1 MKVLRRR
8 PSDGLPRLAHAAGA
22 AVLGLMLSDSGFA
35 ETLKDPKKAPVAAK
49 HRKTSTKTAGAAISS
64 KPPSAAAAPAA
75 PAASVPPAPSV
86 AKTVAVQSSSAPA
99 STTASGATSATT
111 RNTAASST
119 RVAATPAGGDDDLP
133 LSKDDLFGLD
143 KPEPGETKPGAPT
156 AAAAAAKADQG
167 AGFRLRG
174 FLQTEAAY
182 RYNEPGQW
190 SRFVNRL
197 QVGTEGAFSATTK
210 WKVNLRLDVDP
221 LYFVTDRYPDPV
233 KEDQRL
239 NLLVRETYL
248 DTAAG
253 GWDFRLGRQNIIW
266 GEVVGLFFAD
276 VVSARDMRDFVL
288 PQFDVLRIPQWAV
301 RAEHFGKRFNT
312 ELIWIPFPSYDNI
325 GKPGSEFYPFPAE
338 ATLPGAALS
347 FTDPV
352 RPSNKLAN
360 SNGGLRVS
368 TLAGGW
374 DLAGFFYTSLD
385 AQPTFYRDIL
395 PTPTPTV
402 QYQPRHDRIN
412 QWGGTVTK
420 DFGFGVL
427 RAEGVYTT
435 GRHYSVSRLD
445 APNGVVQLDTLSY
458 ILSADFIPMRDM
470 RLNLQYFTTHF
481 FDFDPTMLVLVDR
494 NEAGVSGLL
503 AYEMARGF
511 EPQILVIQ
519 SLERNES
526 LIRPRLTWKPEKN
539 WRLAL
544 GADIFTGPARG
555 YFGRYDNRDRVY
567 AEARYTF

>member
-1 MKVLRRR
+1 MKVHPCHSSNRRA
-8 PSDGLPRLAHAAGA
+8 LAYATVA
-22 AVLGLMLSDSGFA
+22 AVLGLMLSAPGLA
-35 ETLKDPKKAPVAAK
+35 ATPKDPKKAQTVAKPRKSSGNTSAAK
-49 HRKTSTKTAGAAISS
+49 S
-64 KPPSAAAAPAA
+64 SAAATAAGKAAVAPVGPVPPAA
-75 PAASVPPAPSV
+75 KTLAAQSPAASSANTAVSPPAGTSPR
-86 AKTVAVQSSSAPA
+86 ATG
-99 STTASGATSATT
+99 TA
-111 RNTAASST
+111 NTQ
-119 RVAATPAGGDDDLP
+119 VAATPTAREEDLP

-143 KPEPGETKPGAPT
+143 KPEPGEVKPGSPK
-156 AAAAAAKADQG
+156 AAAAPEKADESS
-167 AGFRLRG
+167 GFRLKG
-174 FLQTEAAY
+174 FWQTEAAY
-182 RYNEPGQW
+182 RYHEPGQW
-190 SRFVNRL
+190 SRLVNRL
-197 QVGTEGAFSATTK
+197 QVGTEGAFSATTR
-210 WKVNLRLDVDP
+210 WKVNLRMDVDP
-221 LYFVTDRYPDPV
+221 LYFATDRYPDPV

-239 NLLVRETYL
+239 NLLIRETYL

-288 PQFDVLRIPQWAV
+288 PQFDVLRIPQWAI
-301 RAEHFGKRFNT
+301 RAERFGKRFNT

-338 ATLPGAALS
+338 ATLPGASLA

-352 RPSNKLAN
+352 RPANKLAN
-360 SNGGLRVS
+360 SNGGVRVS

-374 DLAGFFYTSLD
+374 DLAGFYYTSLD

-435 GRHYSVSRLD
+435 GRNYSVSRLD

-481 FDFDPTMLVLVDR
+481 FDYDPTMLVLVDR

-567 AEARYTF
+567 VEARYTF